1 MERHILIVDDEVN
14 ILNSLERLLE
24 EQDDLI
30 IHRANSG
37 PEGLTVIDRH
47 PEIGVVLSDQRMPNM
62 NGTEFLKQVKQGHQ
76 NVVRMI
82 LSGYS
87 DLTTIT
93 QAINEGS
100 IFKFVTKP
108 WEEDLLLKTIAEAFN
123 YFELSAKNRQ
133 LTAEL
138 QTSNQKLA
146 QFNSRL
152 EQRVLEKTR
161 NLELHIA
168 SLKLYHDAIEYFPFG
183 MIGIDNAEMIV
194 FENRVARRT
203 LSANQTSLLGLRLQS
218 AFTGEWTALSE
229 AAHRFIRLPNKKTIQ
244 LIINNQT
251 ISMFRLG
258 SEISS
263 IGALILVTN
272 EQQRSINHG

>member
-37 PEGLTVIDRH
+37 SEGLTVIDRH

-76 NVVRMI
+76 DVVRMI

-108 WEEDLLLKTIAEAFN
+108 WEEELLLKTIAEAFN
-123 YFELSAKNRQ
+123 YYELSAKNQQ

-138 QTSNQKLA
+138 QASNQKLA
-146 QFNSRL
+146 QFNSQL

-161 NLELHIA
+161 NLELHVA

-194 FENRVARRT
+194 FENLVARRT
-203 LSANQTSLLGLRLQS
+203 LSANQTSLLGLRLRS
-218 AFTGEWTALSE
+218 AFIGEWTALSE
-229 AAHRFIRLPNKKTIQ
+229 AAHRFIRLPDKKTIQ
-244 LIINNQT
+244 LLINNQT

-258 SEISS
+258 SEASS